1 MAAYAVRALVL
12 LGSDAALTTIVAPAI
27 RYRSENKNIGKAVVE
42 GFAEAAKRLG
52 ITRDELGDRVVPW
65 LGFELDTPRVIDDGG
80 RRIEASI
87 GPDFKLTFRDLAK
100 SRAARPRRRPPRK
113 NPEPSRRTG
122 NLRR

>member
-1 MAAYAVRALVL
+1 MAAYAVRALAL
-12 LGSDAALTTIVAPAI
+12 LGGDAAPTTIVAPVI
-27 RYRSENKNIGKAVVE
+27 RYRTENKNIGKAAVE

-52 ITRDELGDRVVPW
+52 ITLDELGDHVVPW
-65 LGFELDTPRVIDDGG
+65 LGFESDTPRVIDDGG

-87 GPDFKLTFRDLAK
+87 GPDFKLTFRDLAT

-113 NPEPSRRTG
+113 NPEPSGRTG